1 MSNGKKRWV
10 KSGVKCPLC
19 DEETEMLVDDVYAYK
34 ERCKKCGWENKFN
47 TMEE

>member
-19 DEETEMLVDDVYAYK
+19 DGETEMLVDDVYAYR